1 MLSDYLEAFTLLERL
16 EEADGLGGQRV
27 RWEEG
32 ETLSL
37 ALAPLPP
44 ARDTEGGRPAGLR
57 RAHLLG
63 SVRLETGDR
72 LRREADGTLW
82 RVEAGSGAYRTPATA
97 WQTWWQAE
105 VEEVRA

>member
-44 ARDTEGGRPAGLR
+44 ARDTEGGRPAGL
-57 RAHLLG
+57 
-63 SVRLETGDR
+63 
-72 LRREADGTLW
+72 
-82 RVEAGSGAYRTPATA
+82 
-97 WQTWWQAE
+97 Q
-105 VEEVRA
+105 